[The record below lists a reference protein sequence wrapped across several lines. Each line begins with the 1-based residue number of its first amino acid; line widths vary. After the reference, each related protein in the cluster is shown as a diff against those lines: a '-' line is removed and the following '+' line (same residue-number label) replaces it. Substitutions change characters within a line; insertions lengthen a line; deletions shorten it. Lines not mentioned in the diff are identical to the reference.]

1 MISGE
6 KKILEL
12 NNYIRKY
19 NRVFI
24 PVNDLA
30 KNELL
35 KRIFIPLTNA
45 QEAADYLISIL
56 EYLQQEHFSTSK
68 TNDEKENNKLTPLEK
83 EFLYHYYITVNR
95 LKEVMTEYK
104 TEMNVSTFFKLLN
117 KMVNNISI
125 PFRGEPLS
133 GLQIMG
139 VLETRALD
147 FENLI
152 V

>member
-6 KKILEL
+6 KIILEL
-12 NNYIRKY
+12 SNYIRKY

-56 EYLQQEHFSTSK
+56 EYLQQEHFFASK
-68 TNDEKENNKLTPLEK
+68 ANDEKENNKLTPLEK

-104 TEMNVSTFFKLLN
+104 TGMNVSTFFRLLN
-117 KMVNNISI
+117 KMVNNITI

-139 VLETRALD
+139 VLELWTSK
-147 FENLI
+147 I
-152 V
+152 